1 MTTRIFAFTLAI
13 FTSMVG
19 LAQEPGS
26 DAVFQE
32 QTKEY
37 TLNKDGSWTYHYNHK
52 LLINTYYAF
61 HNLYGEDFIIYD
73 PQFQKLKVN
82 RSVTTMADG
91 KQVASPA
98 NAYNELLP
106 GFAAN
111 VPAWNRLREM
121 VVTHTALERGSTIDF
136 DYLLSTAKGYSPSLT
151 GNELLLM
158 NSPVKKLTF
167 RISVPAGGTLNV
179 EQYSIPAKPAITRQN
194 GFTTY
199 TWILTDLPATTREDF
214 RPREQQNR
222 PRIVFVAG
230 TKATDP
236 MLNFAVQD
244 AFKCE
249 AGNDIKQAA
258 AEAVKGIEKPLLKVL
273 KLQDKVVSEFNN
285 WQVPLQYTGFKIQ
298 NASATWKSNGG
309 NEAEKAVLL
318 AAMIKSVN
326 IQAEPVAVV
335 AERFYVKKTAS
346 PALIER
352 TLVKVSIQ
360 GMDPLYL
367 SATQVEQQDARFQL
381 AGKRIISLVPGKK
394 LASEVLPEINNQLSV
409 SGNLS
414 LDPSL
419 NLAGNLSLEISGRLN
434 PWLRMQKDTAF
445 ATGFLSGVLGS
456 GKATRVV
463 KGKTDPD
470 LSSFS
475 YNFSAGSFASETAGH
490 VFLKLPSATIGSDSW
505 HMSELVST
513 RTEPLEIPF
522 AISES
527 YDLFIAIPEGMSV
540 ITAPAALNLSN
551 EFGSVNIKIA
561 IEGNQL
567 HITRKLDIAK
577 TLVPVEKY
585 DAFKAMI
592 NAWNIKKYR
601 EVVLKKGN

>member
-1 MTTRIFAFTLAI
+1 MTTKIFILTLAI

-19 LAQEPGS
+19 FAQEPGS

-37 TLNKDGSWTYHYNHK
+37 TLNKDGSWSYHYNHK
-52 LLINTYYAF
+52 LLINTYFAF
-61 HNLYGEDFIIYD
+61 HNLYGEDFIVYD

-91 KQVASPA
+91 KQVATPD

-136 DYLLSTAKGYSPSLT
+136 DYILSTAKGYSPSLM
-151 GNELLLM
+151 GNEQLLM

-167 RISVPAGGTLNV
+167 KITVPSGAILNF
-179 EQYSIPAKPAITRQN
+179 EQYNIAAKPTVTKQN
-194 GFTTY
+194 GVTTY
-199 TWILTDLPATTREDF
+199 TWVLPDLPATTREDF

-222 PRIVFVAG
+222 PRIVFVAS

-236 MLNFAVQD
+236 MLSFAMQD

-249 AGNDIKQAA
+249 AGSDIKQAA
-258 AEAVKGIEKPLLKVL
+258 AEAVKGIDKPLLKAL
-273 KLQDKVVSEFNN
+273 KLQEKVVSELNN
-285 WQVPLQYTGFKIQ
+285 WQVPMQYTGYKLQ
-298 NASATWKSNGG
+298 NATATWKTNGG

-318 AAMIKSVN
+318 AAMLKSVN

-346 PALIER
+346 PALIDR

-360 GMDPLYL
+360 GMDPIYL
-367 SATQVEQQDARFQL
+367 SATQVEQQDVKFQV

-394 LASEVLPEINNQLSV
+394 LVSEVLPEVNNLLSV
-409 SGNLS
+409 SGNLK

-419 NLAGNLSLEISGRLN
+419 TLAGSLGLEIGGRLN
-434 PWLRMQKDTAF
+434 PWLRLQKDTTF
-445 ATGFLSGVLGS
+445 TTGFLSGLLGS
-456 GKATRVV
+456 GKVNKVA
-463 KGKTDPD
+463 KGKTDMD

-475 YNFSAGSFASETAGH
+475 YNISAASFASETGGH
-490 VFLKLPSATIGSDSW
+490 VFLKLPSATVGSDSW

-540 ITAPAALNLSN
+540 VTAPAALNLSN
-551 EFGSVNIKIA
+551 EFGSVNIAIA
-561 IEGNQL
+561 VEGNQL
-567 HITRKLDIAK
+567 HITRKLNITK

-585 DAFKAMI
+585 DAFKTMI
-592 NAWNIKKYR
+592 NGWNSKKYR
-601 EVVLKKGN
+601 EVVLKRGN

>member
-1 MTTRIFAFTLAI
+1 MTTRIFILALAI

-19 LAQEPGS
+19 FAQEPGS

-37 TLNKDGSWTYHYNHK
+37 TLNKDGSWTYHYSHK
-52 LLINTYYAF
+52 LLINTYFAF

-82 RSVTTMADG
+82 QSVTTMADG
-91 KQVASPA
+91 KKVATPE
-98 NAYNELLP
+98 NAYNDLLP

-136 DYLLSTAKGYSPSLT
+136 DYILSTAKGYSPSLM
-151 GNELLLM
+151 GNEQLLM

-167 RISVPAGGTLNV
+167 KISVPAGGTLNV
-179 EQYSIPAKPAITRQN
+179 EQYNITAKPTVTKQN

-199 TWILTDLPATTREDF
+199 TWILNDLPATLREDF

-236 MLNFAVQD
+236 MLSFAMQD

-249 AGNDIKQAA
+249 ANADIKQAA
-258 AEAVKGIEKPLLKVL
+258 AEAVKGIDKPLLKAL
-273 KLQDKVVSEFNN
+273 KLQEKVVSEINN
-285 WQVPLQYTGFKIQ
+285 WQVPLQYTGYKIQ
-298 NASATWKSNGG
+298 NSAATWKSNGG
-309 NEAEKAVLL
+309 NEAEKVVLL

-335 AERFYVKKTAS
+335 SERFYAKKTAS
-346 PALIER
+346 PAIIDR

-360 GMDPLYL
+360 GMDPIYL
-367 SATQVEQQDARFQL
+367 SATQFEQQDLKFQL

-394 LASEVLPEINNQLSV
+394 LESEVLPEVNNPLSV
-409 SGNLS
+409 SGNLT

-419 NLAGNLSLEISGRLN
+419 TLAGNLSLEIGGRLN

-463 KGKTDPD
+463 KGKTDTD
-470 LSSFS
+470 LSSFG
-475 YNFSAGSFASETAGH
+475 YNYSAASFAGETGGH
-490 VFLKLPSATIGSDSW
+490 VFLKFPSATVGSDSW

-522 AISES
+522 PINEA
-527 YDLFIAIPEGMSV
+527 YDLFISIPEGISV

-561 IEGNQL
+561 MEGNQL
-567 HITRKLDIAK
+567 HITRKLNITK

-585 DAFKAMI
+585 DAFKAII
-592 NAWNIKKYR
+592 NGWNSKKYR
-601 EVVLKKGN
+601 EVVLKRGN